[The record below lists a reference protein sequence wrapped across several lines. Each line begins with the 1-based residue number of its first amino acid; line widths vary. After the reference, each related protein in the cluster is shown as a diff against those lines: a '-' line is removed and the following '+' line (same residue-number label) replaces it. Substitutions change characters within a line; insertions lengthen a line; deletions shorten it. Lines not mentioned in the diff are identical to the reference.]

1 MRKSGRGFKRTRTPK
16 DPAIAELA
24 VALLLYGVA
33 KLLQPKNTSTK
44 K

>member
-1 MRKSGRGFKRTRTPK
+1 MRKKRRNYNKTEK
-16 DPAIAELA
+16 APAIAELA
-24 VALLLYGVA
+24 FAVLLYGIG